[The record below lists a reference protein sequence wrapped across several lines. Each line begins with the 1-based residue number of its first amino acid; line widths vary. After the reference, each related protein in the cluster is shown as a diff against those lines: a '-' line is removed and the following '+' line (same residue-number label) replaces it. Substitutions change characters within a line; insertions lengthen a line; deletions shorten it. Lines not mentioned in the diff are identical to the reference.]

1 MGAGASPCRDGGI
14 AVRRRHPR
22 RRGLIAAGFLVALFA
37 VLYGPLAFLVVAS
50 VNENPAST
58 GWWGFTTRW
67 YADALDDQSLR
78 EAVGVS
84 VRLAVWASVLATTI
98 GTLTAIAVRRTPA
111 MERLAALVATVR
123 VGTPEIIIA
132 TGLGAMIPTLGLG
145 FGLRPMIVAHVAY
158 LSAFVVL
165 LVGARAAGSDVAHE
179 EAARDL
185 GANRWQVLR
194 HVVLPDLRPA
204 IIAGAVLTA
213 AFSFDDVA
221 LSLTLRGPQ
230 DTTVPVYILSAVQ
243 RRVTPSVHAIGAM
256 VLLVGVLAFVVAW
269 AVNRSVGAH
278 DVRRNHDAR
287 QR

>member
-1 MGAGASPCRDGGI
+1 MSGPHRGGRLAAS
-14 AVRRRHPR
+14 V
-22 RRGLIAAGFLVALFA
+22 LVALVV
-37 VLYGPLAFLVVAS
+37 VLYGPLVFLVVAS

-67 YADALDDQSLR
+67 YSDALDDQSLR
-78 EAVGVS
+78 DAVGVS
-84 VRLAVWASVLATTI
+84 VRLAIWASVLATAI
-98 GTLTAIAVRRTPA
+98 GTVAAIAVRRTPTMQRIA
-111 MERLAALVATVR
+111 TLLATLR
-123 VGTPEIIIA
+123 VGIPEIIIA
-132 TGLGAMIPTLGLG
+132 TGLGAMIPALGLG
-145 FGLRPMIVAHVAY
+145 FGLRPMIVAHIAY

-165 LVGARAAGSDVAHE
+165 LVGARAAGADVSHE
-179 EAARDL
+179 EAAQDL

-204 IIAGAVLTA
+204 IVAAAVLTA

-256 VLLVGVLAFVVAW
+256 VLMVGVVAFVVAW
-269 AVNRSVGAH
+269 VVNRSVVA
-278 DVRRNHDAR
+278 HDAR
-287 QR
+287 RSPGAQQR

>member
-1 MGAGASPCRDGGI
+1 M
-14 AVRRRHPR
+14 
-22 RRGLIAAGFLVALFA
+22 
-37 VLYGPLAFLVVAS
+37 
-50 VNENPAST
+50 T
-58 GWWGFTTRW
+58 
-67 YADALDDQSLR
+67 
-78 EAVGVS
+78 
-84 VRLAVWASVLATTI
+84 
-98 GTLTAIAVRRTPA
+98 
-111 MERLAALVATVR
+111 
-123 VGTPEIIIA
+123 
-132 TGLGAMIPTLGLG
+132 
-145 FGLRPMIVAHVAY
+145 VAHVAY

-165 LVGARAAGSDVAHE
+165 LVGARAAGADVAHE

-204 IIAGAVLTA
+204 IIAAAVLTA

-256 VLLVGVLAFVVAW
+256 VLMVGVTAFVLAW

-278 DVRRNHDAR
+278 DVRRSPDAR
-287 QR
+287 RR